1 MSQVQ
6 KYDKT
11 IFELIN
17 SVKAASVIE
26 DESRERRNKIV
37 TYIIGKLEQLM
48 LDVRKDMENLEKL
61 KVEKIHSVRVLQVDS
76 RNRNDEYPDSLTF

>member
-26 DESRERRNKIV
+26 DESRERRNNIV

-48 LDVRKDMENLEKL
+48 LDVRKDMEDLEKL
-61 KVEKIHSVRVLQVDS
+61 KIEKMHSVRVLQVDS